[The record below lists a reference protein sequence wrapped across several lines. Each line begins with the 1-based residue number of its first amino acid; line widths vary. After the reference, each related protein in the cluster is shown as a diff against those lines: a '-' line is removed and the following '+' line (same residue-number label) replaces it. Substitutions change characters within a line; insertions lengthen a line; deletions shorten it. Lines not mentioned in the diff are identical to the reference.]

1 MQVTCASFELWE
13 PFAPTEILRRL
24 STAHVVL
31 AVNLDGAILTV
42 VGVVSE
48 MRRRGAGQITVL
60 VLLSDA
66 GSRAIVLEYPP
77 PVPRIQGS
85 ALALNEQLSLS
96 TRAQT
101 GRISAH
107 LLCTLVNIAI
117 EHKRGSHD
125 AK

>member
-1 MQVTCASFELWE
+1 VQVTCASFDLWE
-13 PFAPTEILRRL
+13 PFAPTEFLRRL

-42 VGVVSE
+42 VGVLPE
-48 MRRRGAGQITVL
+48 MRLRGAGQISVL
-60 VLLSDA
+60 VLLA
-66 GSRAIVLEYPP
+66 GADSRAIALKDPP
-77 PVPRIQGS
+77 PVPRTQGS